1 MSKEYENSLIK
12 VFEHLDTN
20 NFYVNLQ
27 PNKLFLC
34 GGKVDI
40 KETIPPSFRDRLL
53 GYTAETDMELHDSFV
68 LAEAFKDYFKDN
80 YYTDLL
86 AFENDIA
93 YISTLVIIFLES
105 AGSLVELGLFCNKP
119 EIYNKL
125 LIIAPQKEIEG
136 EDSFIYLG
144 PIEYIRKKNTTS
156 IEIMPWPSKDILE
169 YDKDNLSELCASIN
183 AKINT
188 QSKVEMFKQENSG
201 HIAHLICAIVTMSYP
216 ILLSEIELVLYSL
229 DIDTTQSRI
238 ARLLYL
244 LQKIDLIKTFKRS
257 HYTYYYPVDNKV
269 KKIKFGMTKNN
280 VRLDER
286 NARVS
291 ILQSFSSAQN
301 EPSIK
306 RKNALKQIIALHKGS
321 KP

>member
-1 MSKEYENSLIK
+1 MSKEYENTLIK
-12 VFEHLDTN
+12 VFEQLNTD
-20 NFYVNLQ
+20 NFHVNIQ

-34 GGKVDI
+34 GGKVDV
-40 KETIPPSFRDRLL
+40 KEAIPPSFRDRLL

-125 LIIAPQKEIEG
+125 LIIAPQEEVEG

-144 PIEYIRKKNTTS
+144 PIEYIKKKNTTS
-156 IEIMPWPSKDILE
+156 IEIMPWPSKDRLE

-188 QSKVEMFKQENSG
+188 QSKVESFKKENSG
-201 HIAHLICAIVTMSYP
+201 HIAHLICAIVTISYP

-229 DIDTTQSRI
+229 EIDIAQSKI
-238 ARLLYL
+238 SRLLYL

-257 HYTYYYPVDNKV
+257 HYTYYYPVDNKI
-269 KKIKFGMTKNN
+269 KKIKFGITKSKT
-280 VRLDER
+280 RLDER

-291 ILQSFSSAQN
+291 ILQSFSNAEN